1 MTVNI
6 SQTLANSIKKTGKQY
21 YLRDKRK
28 PYFAI
33 RVSRAG
39 TGTYVFRYKNNGCWH
54 DKGLGYTKDIDCK
67 AAELAADKKNLELIG
82 NYKVEERSEVGTS
95 LPSAIEQHLRL
106 QCIKKYKVPYY
117 TELNERR
124 KHWPKYLYDK
134 SLGLAKVVNF
144 FGPDTLMEDISHDD
158 IEDYHLF
165 VTENAPVLANRHIAY
180 LSTIFNELVRKEK
193 LPRNPCKLLERNVE
207 TPQKQPLPDE
217 AIPLFY
223 ELLDQEKN
231 QVVADAIRFA
241 FLSGCRISEILSLR
255 SNQFARDNYVNWEE
269 GYVYFFAHK
278 TARRSKKDLG
288 KRWLHD
294 KALDI
299 LKRHKKRRGIRQKV
313 FVNANGKPVT
323 YQQYKNM
330 FNRVRSKLFQGEE
343 YKNITAYCA
352 RHTFAQTCADDLMD
366 RDALKNL
373 MGLASTRMLSEHY
386 ATREDALAKHAV
398 KVAFQSK
405 SNLFAKV

>member
-6 SQTLANSIKKTGKQY
+6 SQTLADNIKKTGKQY

-39 TGTYVFRYKNNGCWH
+39 TGTYVFRYKKNGCWH
-54 DKGLGYTKDIDCK
+54 DKGLGFTKDIKCK
-67 AAELAADKKNLELIG
+67 TAELAADKKNLELIG
-82 NYKVEERSEVGTS
+82 NYKVEKRSENSVLLT
-95 LPSAIEQHLRL
+95 SAIEQHLRL

-117 TELNERR
+117 TEVAERR
-124 KHWPKYLYDK
+124 KYWPKYLYDK
-134 SLGLAKVVNF
+134 SLGLAKVVGF
-144 FGPDTLMEDISHDD
+144 FGPDTLIEDISHDD
-158 IEDYHLF
+158 VENYHLF
-165 VTENAPVLANRHIAY
+165 VSENAPISANRHITF
-180 LSTIFNELVRKEK
+180 LSTIFNELVKKEK
-193 LPRNPCKLLERNVE
+193 LPRNPCKLLQRNVE
-207 TPQKQPLPDE
+207 TPHKQPIPDE
-217 AIPLFY
+217 VMPLFY

-255 SNQFARDNYVNWEE
+255 SNQFARDNYVNWED
-269 GYVYFFAHK
+269 GYVYFFSHK
-278 TARRSKKDLG
+278 TAGRSKKDLG
-288 KRWLHD
+288 KRWLLD
-294 KALDI
+294 QALDI
-299 LKRHKKRRGIRQKV
+299 LKRHKKRRGIRQNV
-313 FVNANGKPVT
+313 FVNSNGKPVT

-330 FNRVRSKLFQGEE
+330 FNRIRRKLFQGEE
-343 YKNITAYCA
+343 YQNITAYCA
-352 RHTFAQTCADDLMD
+352 RHTFAQTCADDMME

-386 ATREDALAKHAV
+386 ATREDSLAKYAV

>member
-39 TGTYVFRYKNNGCWH
+39 TGTYVFRYKKNGCWH
-54 DKGLGYTKDIDCK
+54 DIGLGYTKDIDCK
-67 AAELAADKKNLELIG
+67 TAELAADKKNLELIG

-144 FGPDTLMEDISHDD
+144 FGSDTLMEDISHDD

-165 VTENAPVLANRHIAY
+165 VTETAPVLANRHIAY

-217 AIPLFY
+217 VIPLFY

-294 KALDI
+294 QALDI

-330 FNRVRSKLFQGEE
+330 FNRVRGKLFQGEE